1 MKSIGI
7 DIGTTTISIVVLEDS
22 DFTLVRK
29 MTLPN
34 DSALSSP
41 NPWEHLQDVS
51 RILAK
56 IQAALDEILADYN
69 GVFSIGLTGQMH
81 GIVYLDKSGNAVS
94 PLYTWQDGRGN
105 LPDFQGGMSLCS
117 LLSEEHGVRA
127 SSGYGLVTHLY
138 HVKKHLVPPKSVS
151 CCTVADYLGM
161 RLTGRTSPLLHVS
174 QAAGLG
180 LYDVKASC
188 FMRDILKKN
197 RVEPAFLPP
206 VTDEFAVL
214 GSFRGIPVSVS
225 IGDNQASYLGS
236 VRDAR
241 RDLLVNIGTGS
252 QISVLSDAYAEGSGI
267 EARPFTK
274 GSCLLVG
281 AALCGGSA
289 YAMLERFFREYAV
302 AVGGADVPQYEVMKR
317 LLEESSDSAR
327 HQTCQADKL
336 TVRTT
341 FAGTRE
347 NPQETGS
354 ITGIRTDNFH
364 PAALIR
370 GVLEGMADELYGLY
384 RVIERESGFSGTR
397 LVASG
402 NGVRKNTAL
411 QAILQER
418 FGMPLEI
425 VPYEEEAA
433 FGAAISSLAAT
444 GRLSVEQW
452 LGLNR

>member
-7 DIGTTTISIVVLEDS
+7 DIGTTTISLVVVEDS

-34 DSALSSP
+34 DAALSSP
-41 NPWEHLQDVS
+41 NSWEHLQDVS
-51 RILAK
+51 RIIINA
-56 IQAALDEILADYN
+56 QSALDEILINYKD
-69 GVFSIGLTGQMH
+69 VCSIGLTGQMH
-81 GIVYLDKSGNAVS
+81 GIVYLDKSGNALS

-105 LPDFQGGMSLCS
+105 LPDFQSGISLCS
-117 LLSEEHGVRA
+117 LLSGEYGVKA

-138 HVKKHLVPPKSVS
+138 QVKKHLVPPKAVS
-151 CCTVADYLGM
+151 CCTIADYLGM

-180 LYDVKASC
+180 LYDVKVSR
-188 FMRDILKKN
+188 FMQDILEKN
-197 RVEPAFLPP
+197 GVEPAFLPP
-206 VTDEFAVL
+206 VTEEFALL

-225 IGDNQASYLGS
+225 IGDNQASFLGS
-236 VRDAR
+236 VREAR

-252 QISVLSDAYAEGSGI
+252 QISVLSDEYAEGNGI

-274 GSCLLVG
+274 DSCLLVG

-317 LLEESSDSAR
+317 LLESSDSAR
-327 HQTCQADKL
+327 VQTCQADKL

-433 FGAAISSLAAT
+433 FGAAISSLAAI